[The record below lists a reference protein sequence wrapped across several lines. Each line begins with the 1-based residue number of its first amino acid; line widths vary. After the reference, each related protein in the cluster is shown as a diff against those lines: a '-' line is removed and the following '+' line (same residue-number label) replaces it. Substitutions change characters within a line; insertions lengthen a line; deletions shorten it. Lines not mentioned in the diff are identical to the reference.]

1 MRPLNRTDLAA
12 LLADRPAPCVSI
24 YMATDR
30 SYPANKQGPIRYAN
44 AVRTVEEEI
53 GRNYPDR
60 DVRTIRERF
69 HALIDDQYFWTHRFD
84 GLAVFGAGNL
94 FEIFDL
100 RRKPADATVV
110 ADTFHVKPLLRET
123 QSADRFQV
131 LCLQREKVWLLAG
144 NRYGVEVLDLRG
156 VPGTVREALG
166 DEIVIGGKAVGAH
179 GPGTGGTH
187 PAPDRPTV
195 PHGHA
200 AEGRDADRDTL
211 RFFEA
216 VDKAVWEKHSRPS
229 GLPLI
234 LAALPE
240 HQSLFRRLSKNPQL
254 LQNGIGGNPAALSR
268 QDSSAAAWAA
278 LQPFYLNRVAR
289 FADDFQVARS
299 RGQGSDDLKAIA
311 AAACGGRV
319 GILLLDADQRVPGPG
334 GSDALDDLAES
345 VLRTKGTVVVVPA
358 ERMPTRSGA
367 AATYR
372 Y

>member
-1 MRPLNRTDLAA
+1 MRPLNRTDLAN
-12 LLADRPAPCVSI
+12 LLADRAGPCVSI

-44 AVRTVEEEI
+44 AVRTIEDDLA
-53 GRNYPDR
+53 RNDAGR
-60 DVRTIRERF
+60 DVRAIRERL

-84 GLAVFGAGNL
+84 GLAVFAAPNL

-100 RRKPADATVV
+100 QRNPADANVV
-110 ADTFHVKPLLRET
+110 ADAFQVKPLLREA

-166 DEIVIGGKAVGAH
+166 DEIVVGGQAVGAH

-200 AEGRDADRDTL
+200 AQGRDADRDTL
-211 RFFEA
+211 RFFEV
-216 VDKAVWEKHSRPS
+216 VDRAVWEKHSRPS

-240 HQSLFRRLSKNPQL
+240 HQALFRRLSKNPQL
-254 LQNGIGGNPAALSR
+254 LQNGVGGNPAAVSR
-268 QDSSAAAWAA
+268 QEMTAATWAA
-278 LQPFYLNRVAR
+278 LEPFYLNRLAR
-289 FADDFQVARS
+289 FSEDFQVARS
-299 RGQGSDDLKAIA
+299 RGQGSDDLKEIGTA
-311 AAACGGRV
+311 ASGGRV
-319 GILLLDADQRVPGPG
+319 GILLVDADQRVPGPG
-334 GSDALDDLAES
+334 GSDALDDLAEA